1 MPKGRVVFPA
11 HFGDSLWK
19 KAATAI
25 VFQQIV
31 GGVNTTFA
39 IDGYTSGVIAS
50 QAAALNTDDIIF
62 NAATVY
68 VAALGGGKIYVEEAD
83 YNLAATWNVSVDIFV
98 QGAGSDAILNYD
110 AGGNC
115 ITITG
120 DNVKIRDLKI
130 VIVAG
135 AGGAGTRP
143 NGFYATART
152 NVEIT
157 NLWLV
162 GDETEADDGSDSRQC
177 GILFGINMAYS
188 KIAFCTIEDFDRHGI
203 SFVGTAGNEVVHVEV
218 EGNICYSNITYG
230 ISLEYALHC
239 TLTGNTCQG
248 NSRGIQ
254 LSSSSDNTVTG
265 NTCQGNSYGISL
277 GASSDNNTLVG
288 NTCQGNTM
296 DGILLNQS
304 DNNTLTGNTC
314 QRNSQY
320 GIQLSAV
327 SDNTVTG
334 NTCYQNLQDG
344 IHIDIGSGNTIVG
357 NTCNENDYNDTA
369 SFDGISIEDDSD
381 YNIVHS
387 NTCND
392 NDRWGIS
399 IGVAADDCVGNWV
412 KNKHLRGN
420 TSGAF
425 IDNGTDTKVHEIH
438 ETVENPNSFI
448 GRHPAEQM
456 LDNVET
462 TVRMGFSLP
471 LEFQQIVTAQ
481 VVIVAATAGD
491 LRWDALTDFGKL
503 CSTEEYNEHND
514 SVGAT
519 TTGVLIDDLTCIDVS
534 AALTDVA
541 PGDRVGLEF
550 WRDGDDDLD
559 TIGDT
564 VYVLEIR
571 IRYV

>member
-1 MPKGRVVFPA
+1 MAVSYYQQHRPREASITVSLTPDFS
-11 HFGDSLWK
+11 GDYVCSG
-19 KAATAI
+19 AADEVDINAAI
-25 VFQQIV
+25 VEI
-31 GGVNTTFA
+31 
-39 IDGYTSGVIAS
+39 
-50 QAAALNTDDIIF
+50 
-62 NAATVY
+62 
-68 VAALGGGKIYVEEAD
+68 AALGGGEVVLGYGEFQ
-83 YNLAATWNVSVDIFV
+83 LAATVNVPANVFLRGMGWETV
-98 QGAGSDAILNYD
+98 LNYD

-135 AGGAGTRP
+135 AGAATTRP
-143 NGFYATART
+143 NCIYANTRT

-157 NLWLV
+157 KVWTI
-162 GDETEADDGSDSRQC
+162 GDETEADDGSDFRQC
-177 GILFGINMAYS
+177 GVVFYTVTFSRISLIRSNDHM
-188 KIAFCTIEDFDRHGI
+188 RHGI
-203 SFVGTAGNEVVHVEV
+203 IITTSS
-218 EGNICYSNITYG
+218 EGNTVSGCICQGNTLYG
-230 ISLEYALHC
+230 IYLSATSTDNTVIGNTCQGNVRYGIFLWS
-239 TLTGNTCQG
+239 TGDDNTITGNTCQG
-248 NSRGIQ
+248 NGYSGIG
-254 LSSSSDNTVTG
+254 LAEGSDDNTVTG
-265 NTCQGNSYGISL
+265 NTCQGNTLSGISL
-277 GASSDNNTLVG
+277 LVSSGCTISG
-288 NTCQGNTM
+288 NTCF
-296 DGILLNQS
+296 
-304 DNNTLTGNTC
+304 
-314 QRNSQY
+314 
-320 GIQLSAV
+320 
-327 SDNTVTG
+327 
-334 NTCYQNLQDG
+334 QNVWHG
-344 IHIDIGSGNTIVG
+344 IHLDTVSNNNTIVG
-357 NTCNENDYNDTA
+357 NSCNENDSGDAGSY
-369 SFDGISIEDDSD
+369 DGICIEDDCD

-387 NTCND
+387 NTCNL

-399 IGVAADDCVGNWV
+399 IGIGADDCVGNWV
-412 KNKHLRGN
+412 KNNHLRGN

-425 IDNGTDTKVHEIH
+425 SDQGTDTKVHEIH

-514 SVGAT
+514 AVGAT
-519 TTGVLIDDLTCIDVS
+519 TTAVLIDDLTCIDVS

-541 PGDRVGLEF
+541 PGDRIGLEF